1 MDQPSRKMCI
11 TQRMGSYTQTDH
23 AIVWEYNHITKK
35 WEKDERPADFGV
47 RPQSVL
53 RATHESD

>member
-1 MDQPSRKMCI
+1 
-11 TQRMGSYTQTDH
+11 MGSYTQTDH